1 MNAILP
7 RALRIALLPLPL
19 LGCYTY
25 APTEIGSVAAG
36 APVRARVSGAG
47 AEQIA
52 TVVPLNGRV
61 VNGEFVES
69 DSASVLLQVP
79 SARRD
84 GVPGLQMLYQRVR
97 VPRADVLELE
107 YRRLDPVRTG
117 LVAVGATAV
126 AAFLASRVLQGNEP
140 GVPRPGG
147 SGGNELTGGR
157 LDAAVRGWRLPLPLP

>member
-1 MNAILP
+1 MNAILR
-7 RALRIALLPLPL
+7 RALRLAPLTTLPMLA
-19 LGCYTY
+19 CYTY
-25 APTEIGSVAAG
+25 APTDIGSVAAG

-52 TVVPLNGRV
+52 TLVPLNGRV
-61 VNGEFVES
+61 VDGELVES
-69 DSASVLLQVP
+69 DSASILLQVP

-107 YRRLDPVRTG
+107 YRRLDPLRTG
-117 LVAVGATAV
+117 LVAVGATAL

-140 GVPRPGG
+140 SVPRPGG
-147 SGGNELTGGR
+147 SGGTELTGAR
-157 LDAAVRGWRLPLPLP
+157 LGGAARGWRVPLP